1 MNDNYNEE
9 SNIENQI
16 KEKKEN
22 ETVKE
27 EVNEFLDKAANNFEN
42 FIASTNHENK
52 FDKEEAFNYKTDAII
67 SYIPFLSL
75 YEVFINKWKKSEYL
89 KFHVNQG
96 LVLTLLW
103 FLSLVL
109 NRSYFSN
116 TFISFISYLLICACL
131 LLSLFGIVNTN
142 NGESKELPLIG
153 KIKLIKK

>member
-1 MNDNYNEE
+1 MNENDNKETVTTNEE
-9 SNIENQI
+9 LNKSG
-16 KEKKEN
+16 N

>member
-1 MNDNYNEE
+1 MDENDNKEEIKNEE
-9 SNIENQI
+9 IDTN
-16 KEKKEN
+16 KN

-27 EVNEFLDKAANNFEN
+27 EVNDLLDKAADSFEN

-67 SYIPFLSL
+67 SYIPFVCL
-75 YEVFINKWKKSEYL
+75 YEILINKWKKSEYL

-103 FLSLVL
+103 FLSLIL
-109 NRSYFSN
+109 NRSFFSN
-116 TFISFISYLLICACL
+116 IFISFMSYLLICCCL